1 MKTIY
6 YGSIASQDGD
16 SSCWGSA
23 DAIINNNLDGS
34 MDDFVGMKY
43 GKSPV
48 GENGLTLGAVEY
60 STLEEITAVIE
71 KYTEERVLFSQD
83 F

>member
-1 MKTIY
+1 
-6 YGSIASQDGD
+6 
-16 SSCWGSA
+16 
-23 DAIINNNLDGS
+23 